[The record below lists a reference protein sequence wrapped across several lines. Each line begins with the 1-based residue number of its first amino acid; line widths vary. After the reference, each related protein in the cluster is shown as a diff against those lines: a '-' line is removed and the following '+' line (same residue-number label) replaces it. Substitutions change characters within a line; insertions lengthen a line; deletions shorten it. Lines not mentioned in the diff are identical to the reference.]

1 MIAYNIRHLY
11 DVALSMF
18 PKKHHPLS
26 VFRERKQE
34 VLRLLS
40 DAATGD
46 QERFNETVPDLSM
59 VSSYNT
65 DSGHTWAIATTMAKY
80 RGYTHQEALL
90 IATLTQLFAYVD
102 NFVVRRE
109 PADYLF
115 ELMEEDILDNYEG
128 RYTDIMTAIL
138 LFGTNGS
145 LFEFMDENDRRRIN
159 YFDFPKM
166 TSAIRARHNNWRFD
180 SLTQQSVAA
189 IIRSGITLKELQKQL
204 PDSLVRSVKSVL
216 LIWDDL

>member
-18 PKKHHPLS
+18 PKKNHPLR

-34 VLRLLS
+34 VMRLLS
-40 DAATGD
+40 NAATGD
-46 QERFNETVPDLSM
+46 QERFEERVPDLSM
-59 VSSYNT
+59 VSSANT

-80 RGYTHQEALL
+80 RGYTQQEALL

-115 ELMEEDILDNYEG
+115 EIMEDDILDNYEG

-138 LFGTNGS
+138 LFGTTGS
-145 LFEFMDENDRRRIN
+145 LFEFMDETDRRRIN

-166 TSAIRARHNNWRFD
+166 TPAIRAKYNNWRFD
-180 SLTQQSVAA
+180 SLAQQSVAA

-216 LIWDDL
+216 LIWDNM